1 MSVTDLSLWLRHTPV
16 GWIFLAGLG
25 AILGSF
31 VNVVIHRLPRGESLV
46 RPRSHCPRCG
56 KTIAAFD
63 NVPIASYLLLRGRC
77 RHCRAPIPARYPLVE
92 ALGAMLLPA
101 VVLTTP
107 LLWLAAANAL
117 FALALL
123 AVLFIDYDH
132 RIIPD
137 EITLPGAGLGLL
149 CAWLGPRPLPDALWG
164 IVLGGGGLLAVALLY
179 QLVARREGMG
189 LGDVKLMAMVG
200 AFCGWRGA
208 LVTIILGSL
217 IGSVIGLMLI
227 AGRRGTRQTQLPFG
241 SFLAPAAWVA
251 LLVGDRLWA
260 AYLGLMTP

>member
-1 MSVTDLSLWLRHTPV
+1 MSMSELGLWLRQTPG
-16 GWIFLAGLG
+16 GWIFLAALG

-56 KTIAAFD
+56 HLIAAYD

-77 RHCRAPIPARYPLVE
+77 RHCRASIPARYPLVE
-92 ALGAMLLPA
+92 ALGAVLVPA
-101 VVLTTP
+101 AVLTTP
-107 LLWLAAANAL
+107 VVWLAAANAL

-123 AVLFIDYDH
+123 AVLFIDFDH

-137 EITLPGAGLGLL
+137 EITLPGVVLGLL
-149 CAWLGPRPLPDALWG
+149 CAWLGPRPLSDALWG
-164 IVLGGGGLLAVALLY
+164 VALGGGGLLAVALLY
-179 QLVARREGMG
+179 QLIARREGMG
-189 LGDVKLMAMVG
+189 MGDVKLMAMVG

-208 LVTIILGSL
+208 LVTIVLGSL
-217 IGSVIGLMLI
+217 VGSFIGLALI

-251 LLVGDRLWA
+251 LLLGDRLWA
-260 AYLGLMTP
+260 AYLGLMAP